1 MNRKS
6 LLSTALTAALLPAVA
21 FAQASTAPAQPSAP
35 AAAAPATAAPV
46 TPKAIPAKIALIAF
60 EQAVVSTNEGQ
71 RTVDEVNKKYEP
83 KKKQLDDLNSEIDS
97 LKKQLS
103 AAPASMSQDEK
114 ASRAKTIDTKEKQ
127 LNRDLEDTQQAYQS
141 DQQEAL
147 SKVAQKVNVVLQNY
161 VKQNGFTLLLDVS
174 NQGSNV
180 MWADQQT
187 DITEAVVQAYNSS
200 SGVTAPPPAAPSAAR
215 PRSSAPGG
223 STTPRS
229 TAPSTAKP
237 PQK

>member
-1 MNRKS
+1 MNRK
-6 LLSTALTAALLPAVA
+6 LVLSTALTAGLLPAVA
-21 FAQASTAPAQPSAP
+21 LAQASPAPPASAP
-35 AAAAPATAAPV
+35 AATAAPASAVA
-46 TPKAIPAKIALIAF
+46 PKAIPAKIALVAF

-71 RTVDEVNKKYEP
+71 KTIDEVNKKYEP
-83 KKKQLDDLNSEIDS
+83 KKKQLDDQNTEIDS

-103 AAPASMSQDEK
+103 AAPATMSQDEK
-114 ASRAKTIDTKEKQ
+114 ASRARTIDTKEKQ
-127 LNRDLEDTQQAYQS
+127 LQRDLDDTQQAYQG

-147 SKVAQKVNVVLQNY
+147 SKVAQKLNVVLQNY

-187 DITEAVVQAYNSS
+187 DVTEAVVQAYNQS
-200 SGVTAPPPAAPSAAR
+200 SGVAAPPPSAPSAAR
-215 PRSSAPGG
+215 PRSSAPAG
-223 STTPRS
+223 S
-229 TAPSTAKP
+229 TAPRTTPSTPK

>member
-1 MNRKS
+1 MNRK
-6 LLSTALTAALLPAVA
+6 LALSTALIAGLLPAA
-21 FAQASTAPAQPSAP
+21 ALAQASPAPPAAGAAAQTAPAVA
-35 AAAAPATAAPV
+35 
-46 TPKAIPAKIALIAF
+46 PKAIDAKIALIAF

-71 RTVDEVNKKYEP
+71 KTVNEVNQKYES
-83 KKKQLDDLNSEIDS
+83 KKKQLDDLNTEIDS

-114 ASRAKTIDTKEKQ
+114 ATRARTIDTKEKQ
-127 LNRDLEDTQQAYQS
+127 LQRDLDDTQQAYQA

-147 SKVAQKVNVVLQNY
+147 SKVAQKLNVVLQNY

-187 DITEAVVQAYNSS
+187 DVTEAVVQAYNQS
-200 SGVTAPPPAAPSAAR
+200 SGVAAPPPAAPSAAR
-215 PRSSAPGG
+215 PRTSAPAG
-223 STTPRS
+223 STTPRPA
-229 TAPSTAKP
+229 TPAAPK

>member
-1 MNRKS
+1 MNRKF
-6 LLSTALTAALLPAVA
+6 LLSTALTAGLLPAVA
-21 FAQASTAPAQPSAP
+21 FAQASPAPAEPSVPAQ
-35 AAAAPATAAPV
+35 AAAAPAV

-71 RTVDEVNKKYEP
+71 KTVDEVNKKYES
-83 KKKQLDDLNSEIDS
+83 KKKQLDDLNNEIES
-97 LKKQLS
+97 LKKQLN

-127 LNRDLEDTQQAYQS
+127 LNRDLEDTQQAYQG

-161 VKQNGFTLLLDVS
+161 VKQNGFTLLLDVG
-174 NQGSNV
+174 NQASNV

-187 DITEAVVQAYNSS
+187 DVTAAVVEAYNSS
-200 SGVTAPPPAAPSAAR
+200 SGVAAPPPSAPSAAR
-215 PRSSAPGG
+215 PRPAAPAG
-223 STTPRS
+223 STAPK